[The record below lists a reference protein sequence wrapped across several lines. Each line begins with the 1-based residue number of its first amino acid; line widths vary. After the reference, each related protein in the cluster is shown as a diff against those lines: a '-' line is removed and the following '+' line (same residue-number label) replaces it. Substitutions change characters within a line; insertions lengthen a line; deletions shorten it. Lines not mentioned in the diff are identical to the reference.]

1 MIFVALN
8 YRLGA
13 FGFLAGPEV
22 ERDGTQ
28 NAGLYDQRLA
38 LDWIQLNIP
47 LFGGSPERV
56 TVIGEYVNIALQI
69 ICNRI

>member
-22 ERDGTQ
+22 EMDGTQ

-56 TVIGEYVNIALQI
+56 TVIGE
-69 ICNRI
+69 